1 MGGYDEPM
9 TELTKRQKYVKEKYF
24 KPIDGDPG
32 YYKCI
37 YDDGLNLFP
46 YTMYKLIDI
55 IIKILEEESDGE
67 INWGKIT

>member
-1 MGGYDEPM
+1 M
-9 TELTKRQKYVKEKYF
+9 TELTKRQKYIKERYF
-24 KPIDGDPG
+24 KHTNGDPA

-67 INWGKIT
+67 RKWGKIT